1 MKRDPMA
8 DISAV
13 WKRSAAAERAI
24 VNGWVFGLVLMA
36 SSAQA
41 SVGSAVPFP
50 RNEVGR
56 RIAEWAAGGVEAVR
70 ALGRTSES
78 RSRPERRYY
87 HPRREGFIEDA
98 AMSREMYRL

>member
-1 MKRDPMA
+1 MA
-8 DISAV
+8 DIGAV

-24 VNGWVFGLVLMA
+24 ISGWVFGLVLTA

-50 RNEVGR
+50 RTDVGR
-56 RIAEWAAGGVEAVR
+56 RIADWAVGTVAAVR
-70 ALGRTSES
+70 AMVRTSAL
-78 RSRPERRYY
+78 RSQPKRRYY
-87 HPRREGFIEDA
+87 HPRRETFIEDA